1 MAKSCIILLSV
12 ICLFIQ
18 MCLQHRD
25 GRGLIQP
32 FLEAVMLQEQ
42 WMYFFLAKLTCY
54 MSIYIIV
61 SVKDFII

>member
-1 MAKSCIILLSV
+1 
-12 ICLFIQ
+12 
-18 MCLQHRD
+18 MCLQHRDRDGRGLMQPFMEAVMLQEQRHRD

-61 SVKDFII
+61 S